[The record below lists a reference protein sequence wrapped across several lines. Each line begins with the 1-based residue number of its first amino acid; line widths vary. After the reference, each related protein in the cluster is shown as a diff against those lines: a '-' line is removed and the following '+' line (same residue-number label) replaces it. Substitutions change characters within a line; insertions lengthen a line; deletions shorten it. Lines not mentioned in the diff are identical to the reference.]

1 MKPTYP
7 IATTKAGV
15 ATLMPRTAPRFSR
28 SLDASNPCVRSSTVR
43 IEPMATKQRV
53 HPADRIVGW
62 ACAFGAVALVILAC
76 MGALPS

>member
-15 ATLMPRTAPRFSR
+15 ATLMPRTVPRFSR

-62 ACAFGAVALVILAC
+62 GCAFGAVVLITFASLGWL
-76 MGALPS
+76 S